1 TWGAARRRASPL
13 AETSTLT
20 FDDLCGLPLFT
31 SEQSTRVDFPRW
43 CGENIDKLDI
53 AGTFN
58 LAFNGSVFVR
68 ERLGY
73 LLTFEHLINT
83 SNESELCFRSIVPP
97 LETKMYIIWK
107 KYQVFSPIAELFL
120 KNLKKDF

>member
-1 TWGAARRRASPL
+1 MRRDNPL
-13 AETSTLT
+13 AEKSKLT
-20 FDDLCGLPLFT
+20 FDDIYGLPLFA
-31 SEQSTRVDFPRW
+31 SEQSIKADFPRW
-43 CGENIDKLDI
+43 CGENADKLNI

-68 ERLGY
+68 EGLGL
-73 LLTFEHLINT
+73 LLTFEHLIDT
-83 SNESELCFRSIVPP
+83 SEASGLSFRPIMPP

-120 KNLKKDF
+120 KKLKAEFTEI